1 MNNTASKMEVS
12 HMDLF
17 YGDYQARRCMIF
29 PLYLKNI
36 KLPR

>member
-17 YGDYQARRCMIF
+17 YGDYQALHDISIEF
-29 PLYLKNI
+29 KEH
-36 KLPR
+36 